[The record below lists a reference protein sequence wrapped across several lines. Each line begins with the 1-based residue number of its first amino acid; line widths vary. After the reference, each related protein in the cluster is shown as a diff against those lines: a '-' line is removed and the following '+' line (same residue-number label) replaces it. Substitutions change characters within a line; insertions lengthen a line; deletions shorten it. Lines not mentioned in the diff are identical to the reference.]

1 MYRFY
6 TPLRLC
12 VLAVLFLLLSSLCP
26 DTVAR
31 AADTGLCPDGPGSAR
46 TAGETAAVTRQ
57 EPAGLAPASLAVPAN
72 EPADTPVDAPAPVFP
87 KDTDTIVRD
96 SLRAPV
102 VPYED
107 LGIPRD
113 PTLWLHDSIRRGS
126 VREVHAALTAG
137 AQLTEEVLFLAAI
150 YTDAATLDFLLQR
163 AGYRPTARF
172 SLGMKA
178 LEHQS
183 DSQAGLAIR
192 RRIVSLLACGSHTS
206 SLQDVTLLHLAALT
220 GNTDVARFLFAQ
232 GLSPNAVMSNGA
244 TPMNVALSAWLRA
257 WNPMRMAVNVFRT
270 ISRDTNYPG
279 FIYDLLDRGGEPVP
293 DELMEQHRD
302 TMERYLVNLACDFH
316 VPTKHQGFISL
327 SELLEQSCT
336 NTAWGL
342 IEFQFFNQNSRY
354 YCQLVLVFLGRLK
367 EGNTSL
373 AIPFVFLD
381 DRFVL
386 PGDRSTGLQF
396 TIWNNGTTL
405 TREESLRFM
414 EKLGLDLSDSSFW
427 QKMEARF

>member
-12 VLAVLFLLLSSLCP
+12 VLAVLLLLYGSLCFG
-26 DTVAR
+26 TTAC
-31 AADTGLCPDGPGSAR
+31 AADTDLLPDNQGTLHTTAPEAVPAPAEKLQDPAR
-46 TAGETAAVTRQ
+46 LT
-57 EPAGLAPASLAVPAN
+57 PASLV
-72 EPADTPVDAPAPVFP
+72 EPTDEPEPVFP
-87 KDTDTIVRD
+87 EDSDTIVRD
-96 SLRAPV
+96 SISAPV

-113 PTLWLHDSIRRGS
+113 PTLWLHDSIRRAS
-126 VREVHAALTAG
+126 VREVHAALNAG
-137 AQLTEEVLFLAAI
+137 ARLTEEALWLAAI

-163 AGYRPTARF
+163 AGYTSSARF
-172 SLGMKA
+172 SLGIKA
-178 LEHQS
+178 QAHQCESLES
-183 DSQAGLAIR
+183 LAIR
-192 RRIVSLLACGSHTS
+192 RRLVSLLACGTRTN

-220 GNTDVARFLFAQ
+220 GNTDVARALLAQ

-244 TPMNVALSAWLRA
+244 TPMNVALSAWLRS
-257 WNPMRMAVNVFRT
+257 WNPMRMAVHVFKT
-270 ISRDTNYPG
+270 MSRNTNYPG

-316 VPTKHQGFISL
+316 VPTKNQGFLSL

-367 EGNTSL
+367 EDQTSL

-381 DRFVL
+381 DRFIL
-386 PGDRSTGLQF
+386 PGDRTTGMQF
-396 TIWNNGTTL
+396 TIWHNGTSL

-427 QKMEARF
+427 EKMDARF